1 MDTSRR
7 PITLIDKL
15 NVYALISLV
24 LGLIAFILLCS
35 AIVSRLIE
43 PNCPYSY
50 IGFCPPMSVF
60 MNTLNSIWCCGEIP
74 LGFFSIFFGIVSSN
88 RKGAWMVNLGIILS
102 LFSIAH
108 YVLMA
113 IIPFFVVMSYP
124 VSPSDQPVPNQYN
137 LFP

>member
-1 MDTSRR
+1 MDTSRG

-50 IGFCPPMSVF
+50 IGGCPPLSVF

-88 RKGAWMVNLGIILS
+88 RKGAWMVKLGII
-102 LFSIAH
+102 FSIFSIVV

-113 IIPFFVVMSYP
+113 VIPVFVMMWN
-124 VSPSDQPVPNQYN
+124 D
-137 LFP
+137 

>member
-1 MDTSRR
+1 MEPSDALIK
-7 PITLIDKL
+7 PIDKL

-35 AIVSRLIE
+35 AFVIRWIE
-43 PNCPYSY
+43 PNCPDYY
-50 IGFCPPMSVF
+50 IGYCPPMSIF

-74 LGFFSIFFGIVSSN
+74 LGFFSIFIGIVSVN
-88 RKGAWMVNLGIILS
+88 RKGAWMVNLGINFS
-102 LFSIAH
+102 LFSIAL